1 MNRPDKNNYNRS
13 FSLNYDNKWFENQ
26 NPRYVKDLEKYV
38 DQLEK
43 AFNKACEELIKMCH
57 QTKCKN
63 CHFVLEQEED
73 NNDCPVQGNCC
84 SFDWKE
90 WCMKENE
97 IKNRT

>member
-43 AFNKACEELIKMCH
+43 AFNKACEELIKMYH

-63 CHFVLEQEED
+63 CHFVLE
-73 NNDCPVQGNCC
+73 
-84 SFDWKE
+84 
-90 WCMKENE
+90 
-97 IKNRT
+97 